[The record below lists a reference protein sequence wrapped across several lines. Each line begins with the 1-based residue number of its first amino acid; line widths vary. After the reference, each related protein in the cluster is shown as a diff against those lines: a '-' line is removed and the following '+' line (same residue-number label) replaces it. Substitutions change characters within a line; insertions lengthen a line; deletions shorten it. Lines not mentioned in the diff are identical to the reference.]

1 MSQTHTSG
9 SNDAKKT
16 SININE
22 SYDQLKRP
30 GGVLVLKKSHVA
42 LPSNNGYKLISIVTI
57 IGMIMVKIMAR
68 VSHNGYKPILQH
80 CCFATSFFLILW
92 IASVSY
98 NPNYM
103 NLAFSKEKNNTIL
116 FRVFFWKKKTMG
128 KKKTTVFYRGD
139 ECMFPSPKNEN
150 AKQPKGCGPWR
161 LLWFSTGLGGMGGW
175 VFFGLVFF
183 PAWFFLLQKQGGE
196 FHHQIKRR
204 SF

>member
-92 IASVSY
+92 IAPVSY

-128 KKKTTVFYRGD
+128 KKKDGLLPRGWMYVPITKKRK
-139 ECMFPSPKNEN
+139 CQA
-150 AKQPKGCGPWR
+150 AKRMWALATPVVLHRIGR
-161 LLWFSTGLGGMGGW
+161 DGGMG
-175 VFFGLVFF
+175 FFWACFF
-183 PAWFFLLQKQGGE
+183 PRVVFLLQKQGGE

>member
-92 IASVSY
+92 IAPVSY

-128 KKKTTVFYRGD
+128 KKK
-139 ECMFPSPKNEN
+139 
-150 AKQPKGCGPWR
+150 
-161 LLWFSTGLGGMGGW
+161 
-175 VFFGLVFF
+175 
-183 PAWFFLLQKQGGE
+183 
-196 FHHQIKRR
+196 RR
-204 SF
+204 SFTEGMNVCSHHQKTKMPSSQKDVGPGDSCGSPQDWAGWGDGFFLGLFFSPRGFFYYKNKVENFIIK